1 MTTRH
6 ELRVVTPYRL
16 DLTVS
21 ALRRLA
27 SNPVDV
33 YTADGRYLRALGGF
47 AEPVIVCVT
56 QPRADTLAVAITGEA
71 SDEAVLAT
79 VERML
84 GTERDVT
91 DFDRRAQRVPW
102 LAPLARRMRG
112 IKPPRYPTLW
122 EACVNTIVFQQI
134 SLQAASS
141 IMRRLIQQLTDPV
154 EYDGMSL
161 AIFPTLERFLGA
173 PDAAMR
179 AAGMSAGKLAALRC
193 AGEAIASG
201 ALTEAMIED
210 RSTAEGA
217 RLLCTIKGIGPWTA
231 AVILIRGF
239 GRLDTFPGND
249 TSVAANLALV
259 APGVSVEAEHITE
272 MLGSERGMLYF
283 CLLLARLETRGEV
296 GRASDV
302 ASVNITAQ
310 DTTPRTRPRR
320 ARTA

>member
-1 MTTRH
+1 MATRH

-27 SNPVDV
+27 SNRVDV

-47 AEPVIVCVT
+47 AEPVILCVT
-56 QPRADTLAVAITGEA
+56 QPCPDVLAVAITGNA
-71 SDEAVLAT
+71 CDEAVLAI
-79 VERML
+79 VRRML

-91 DFDRRAQRVPW
+91 DFDRRARRMPW

-141 IMRRLIQQLTDPV
+141 IMRRLIHLLSDSV
-154 EYDGMSL
+154 EYDGISL
-161 AIFPTLERFLGA
+161 AVFPTVKRFLDA
-173 PDAAMR
+173 PDAAIR
-179 AAGMSAGKLAALRC
+179 AVGMSAGKFAALRR
-193 AGEAIASG
+193 AGEAIARG
-201 ALTEAMIED
+201 ALTEAMVEE

-249 TSVAANLALV
+249 SSVAANLALV
-259 APGVSVEAEHITE
+259 APGVTVEAEHITE
-272 MLGSERGMLYF
+272 MLGSQRAMLYF

-302 ASVNITAQ
+302 ASVNVTAQ
-310 DTTPRTRPRR
+310 DTTRQAPHRR